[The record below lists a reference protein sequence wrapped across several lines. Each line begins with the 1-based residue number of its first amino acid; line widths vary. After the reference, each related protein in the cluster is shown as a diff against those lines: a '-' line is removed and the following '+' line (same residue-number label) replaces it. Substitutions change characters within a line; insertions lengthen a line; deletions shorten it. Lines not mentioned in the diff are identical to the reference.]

1 MNSQSCWELPTPV
14 SRPETPHQKL
24 EETWS
29 DWATHIH
36 PTAPQ
41 AAKRIPAWSSVAD
54 SRWTEPVH
62 QTCGTRS
69 HLLFDDGWNYLQLK
83 QRHVS
88 QTGRH
93 WLRPAPMTNFT
104 SKQTWNQC
112 GMKRVCSDELAYIGW
127 SHYVPT
133 RIIETRWWWY
143 LQISRRRWNSLN
155 FILAS
160 WSWYR
165 YPSIPFF

>member
-1 MNSQSCWELPTPV
+1 M
-14 SRPETPHQKL
+14 SRPETPHQEL
-24 EETWS
+24 EEAWN

-41 AAKRIPAWSSVAD
+41 VAKRIPVWSSAAD
-54 SRWTEPVH
+54 SRWTEPVR

-69 HLLFDDGWNYLQLK
+69 HLLFD
-83 QRHVS
+83 
-88 QTGRH
+88 
-93 WLRPAPMTNFT
+93 
-104 SKQTWNQC
+104 
-112 GMKRVCSDELAYIGW
+112 GMKLFATETKICIIDRGTLTAPCSNDKCHQQANMEPMPKKWVCSDKLAYIIR

-133 RIIETRWWWY
+133 RITKAKWWWY